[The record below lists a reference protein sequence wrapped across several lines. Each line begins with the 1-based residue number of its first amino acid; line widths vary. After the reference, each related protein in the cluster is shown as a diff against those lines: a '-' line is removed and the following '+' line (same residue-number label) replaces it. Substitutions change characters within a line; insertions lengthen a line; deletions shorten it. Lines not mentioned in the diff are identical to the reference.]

1 MGDSAAPAASSES
14 LVRRVVR
21 LLAWLATAGI
31 GTVAAS
37 QAFGGT
43 WLAPLFVLQA
53 LTPYLVVLGV
63 PLLVVAVWLRARL
76 MALLALAGVLG
87 LGSLLIP
94 MFDRPELP
102 VVEPTAPRLVVAH
115 ANAYFENE
123 RHDLAAVDIM
133 SIEADVLAVTEYSY
147 EVAEQLTR
155 QGVAE
160 RYPYR
165 AVRDAPYRN
174 GIALFSKFPLVD
186 ALVAPIGTQMGIVAT
201 VEVGGRPVRVIVAH
215 PLPGVRQQDIGQWAD
230 DLRSLGRL
238 VGSSDVPTL
247 VVGDLNSSRWH
258 PPYRHLLAWGLT
270 DAHEA
275 LGRPWSMSWPMDKP
289 GPPFVRIDHALFTD
303 GIVPVEIRDVEVTG
317 SDHLAFVLTAAVAAP
332 ATP

>member
-1 MGDSAAPAASSES
+1 MSDGAAATTSSEP
-14 LVRRVVR
+14 LGRRAVR
-21 LLAWLATAGI
+21 LLAWVATATL

-43 WLAPLFVLQA
+43 WLAPLFVLQS

-63 PLLVVAVWLRARL
+63 PLLAVALWLRARL

-87 LGSLLIP
+87 LGSLLLP
-94 MFDRPELP
+94 MFERPSLP
-102 VVEPTAPRLVVAH
+102 VVDAAAPRLVIAH
-115 ANAYFENE
+115 TNAYFENE

-133 SIEADVLAVTEYSY
+133 AIEADLLAVTEYSF

-160 RYPYR
+160 IYPYR
-165 AVRDAPYRN
+165 AVRDAPFRN
-174 GIALFSKFPLVD
+174 GIALFSKLPLVD
-186 ALVAPIGTQMGIVAT
+186 ALVAPIGTQMGIAAT
-201 VEVGGRPVRVIVAH
+201 VELDGRPVRVIVAH
-215 PLPGVRQQDIGQWAD
+215 PLPGVRQEDVGQWSD
-230 DLRSLGRL
+230 DLRALGRL
-238 VGSSDVPTL
+238 VGSSDTPTI

-258 PPYRHLLAWGLT
+258 PPYRHLLDWGLT

-303 GIVPVEIRDVEVTG
+303 GIVPLEIRDVEVSG

>member
-1 MGDSAAPAASSES
+1 MSDGAAATTSSEP
-14 LVRRVVR
+14 LGRRAVR
-21 LLAWLATAGI
+21 LLAWVATATL

-43 WLAPLFVLQA
+43 WLAPLFVLQS

-63 PLLVVAVWLRARL
+63 PLLAVALWLRARL

-87 LGSLLIP
+87 LGSLLLP
-94 MFDRPELP
+94 MFERPSLP
-102 VVEPTAPRLVVAH
+102 VVDAAAPRLVIAH
-115 ANAYFENE
+115 TNAYFENE

-133 SIEADVLAVTEYSY
+133 AIEADLLAVTEYSF

-160 RYPYR
+160 IYPYR
-165 AVRDAPYRN
+165 AVRDAPFRN
-174 GIALFSKFPLVD
+174 GIALFSKLPLVD

-201 VEVGGRPVRVIVAH
+201 VELDGRPVRVIVAH
-215 PLPGVRQQDIGQWAD
+215 PLPGVRQEDVGQWSD
-230 DLRSLGRL
+230 DLRALGRL
-238 VGSSDVPTL
+238 VGSSDTPTI

-258 PPYRHLLAWGLT
+258 PPYRHLLDWGLT

-303 GIVPVEIRDVEVTG
+303 GIVPLEIRDVEVSG